1 MTSAL
6 SLCPD
11 LIFSSRAETQ
21 LRELDVTRL
30 QWLRGREELRAAIRD
45 KENQKEGETV
55 YRIERIIKFN
65 IYNLKLVNSVP
76 FQKGKHS
83 ILL

>member
-1 MTSAL
+1 MTSAV
-6 SLCPD
+6 SLCHD

-55 YRIERIIKFN
+55 CRIERISNFYIQYCQLKFG
-65 IYNLKLVNSVP
+65 
-76 FQKGKHS
+76 Q
-83 ILL
+83 

>member
-55 YRIERIIKFN
+55 YRIERISNFYIQYCQLKFG
-65 IYNLKLVNSVP
+65 
-76 FQKGKHS
+76 Q
-83 ILL
+83 